1 MSKEDARMIQ
11 SETTPAQP
19 NRATIEAPADIL
31 TLIAISCLA
40 YVLAVALHEH
50 AGHSAACALLGSYP
64 KEMGA
69 FYVDC
74 DNAGL
79 SNAGMR
85 LVALAGP
92 VVSLLTGIVCF
103 LILRRVPRPARL
115 GHYFVWLL
123 GSLGLMSAAGY
134 PLFSGVSG
142 MGDLGTTRDGVFYE
156 AVPEWF
162 WRITLTAFGAIA
174 YWWVV
179 KFMWQTMGRQLNA
192 SDAVQLR
199 HARRVT
205 LISYVAGGVAYAA
218 IGLLNP
224 YGFIIVAVSVLP
236 SSLGG
241 TCGLLAMWSVVRR
254 YPVPATQN
262 PGPGLNFPR
271 NWTWIGIAA
280 AITLAYAG
288 IFGPTLWQ

>member
-1 MSKEDARMIQ
+1 MTQSDANL
-11 SETTPAQP
+11 AQP
-19 NRATIEAPADIL
+19 ERAADAGWPDTL

-40 YVLAVALHEH
+40 YILAVALHEH
-50 AGHSAACALLGSYP
+50 AGHSVACVLLGSHP

-74 DNAGL
+74 DDASL
-79 SNAGMR
+79 SSEGMR

-92 VVSLLTGIVCF
+92 VISLLTGIVCF
-103 LILRRVPRPARL
+103 LILQRVPRPARA

-142 MGDLGTTRDGVFYE
+142 VGDLGMTRDGVFYQ
-156 AVPEWF
+156 AAPEWL
-162 WRITLTAFGAIA
+162 WRIGLTAFGAA
-174 YWWVV
+174 CYWWVA

-192 SDAVQLR
+192 SDSVQLR
-199 HARRVT
+199 HARRIT
-205 LISYVAGGVAYAA
+205 LISYAAGAVVYAA

-224 YGFIIVAVSVLP
+224 YGFTIVAVSVLP

-241 TCGLLAMWSVVRR
+241 TCGLLAMWSMVRR
-254 YPVPATQN
+254 YPMPATQDT
-262 PGPGLNFPR
+262 GPGLDFQR
-271 NWTWIGIAA
+271 NWTWIGISAA
-280 AITLAYAG
+280 VTIAYAG
-288 IFGPTLWQ
+288 IFGPTLWL

>member
-1 MSKEDARMIQ
+1 MIQ
-11 SETTPAQP
+11 SKTAPTQP
-19 NRATIEAPADIL
+19 SPLTAEAPPDTL

-50 AGHSAACALLGSYP
+50 AGHSTACVLLGSHP

-74 DNAGL
+74 DDASLSSAGL
-79 SNAGMR
+79 R
-85 LVALAGP
+85 FVALAGP
-92 VVSLLTGIVCF
+92 MVSLLTGIVCF
-103 LILRRVPRPARL
+103 LILRRVPRSARL

-156 AVPEWF
+156 AAPEWI
-162 WRITLTAFGAIA
+162 WRIALTAFGAA
-174 YWWVV
+174 TYWWVV
-179 KFMWQTMGRQLNA
+179 RFMWQTMGRQLNA
-192 SDAVQLR
+192 SDTFQLR
-199 HARRVT
+199 HARRT
-205 LISYVAGGVAYAA
+205 TMISYAAGGVVYAA

-224 YGFIIVAVSVLP
+224 YGFTIVAVSVLP

-241 TCGLLAMWSVVRR
+241 TCGLLAMWSMVRR
-254 YPVPATQN
+254 YPVLATQDR
-262 PGPGLNFPR
+262 GPGLDFPR
-271 NWTWIGIAA
+271 NWAWIGISAA
-280 AITLAYAG
+280 VTVAYAG
-288 IFGPTLWQ
+288 IFGPTLWL